1 MLYKFNINEIMLC
14 KSLIPECFIR
24 NCDLHKTLKKSDSKE
39 TWIKTMNYSR
49 GKEAITSQKQH
60 ISFSKVSDSV
70 LKYDLINNLTV
81 VADIERN
88 KCLPHL

>member
-1 MLYKFNINEIMLC
+1 
-14 KSLIPECFIR
+14 
-24 NCDLHKTLKKSDSKE
+24 
-39 TWIKTMNYSR
+39 MNFSR